1 MTSIVVDT
9 SAVMAIVRTEPGAD
23 WLSRRLQESDR
34 RLMSSGSGL
43 ELGMVLESGTTT
55 LTTLDAI

>member
-1 MTSIVVDT
+1 MMPMVVDP
-9 SAVMAIVRTEPGAD
+9 SAVMAIIRAESGAD

-43 ELGMVLESGTTT
+43 ELGMRWSQGRQP
-55 LTTLDAI
+55 